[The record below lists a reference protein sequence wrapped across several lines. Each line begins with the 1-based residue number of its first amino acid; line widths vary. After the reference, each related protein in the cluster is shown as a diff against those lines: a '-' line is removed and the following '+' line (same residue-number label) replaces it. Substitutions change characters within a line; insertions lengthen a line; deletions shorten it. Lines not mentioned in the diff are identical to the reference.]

1 MNIYIPEIEH
11 RDDQFNLGC
20 FSSRQNAIRAILLYL
35 DNTSLN
41 PLSPELVNRV
51 RTKLTHDNWLEDLEY
66 THVDDLPMKITAS
79 IDVVRFDSYSKCN

>member
-11 RDDQFNLGC
+11 ADDQFNLGC

-35 DNTSLN
+35 DNASLD
-41 PLSPELVNRV
+41 PLSLEFVNRI

-66 THVDDLPMKITAS
+66 MHVDNILVTITAS
-79 IDVVRFDSYSKCN
+79 IDVVRFDSFTKCN

>member
-1 MNIYIPEIEH
+1 MNIYIPEIENS
-11 RDDQFNLGC
+11 DDQFNLGC

-41 PLSPELVNRV
+41 PLSLELVNRV

-66 THVDDLPMKITAS
+66 VHVDDLPMKITAS
-79 IDVVRFDSYSKCN
+79 IDVVRFDSFTKCN

>member
-1 MNIYIPEIEH
+1 MNIYIPEIEQT
-11 RDDQFNLGC
+11 DEQFNLGC

-51 RTKLTHDNWLEDLEY
+51 QTKLTHDNWLEDLEY
-66 THVDDLPMKITAS
+66 VHVDDLPMKITAS
-79 IDVVRFDSYSKCN
+79 IDVVRFDSFTKCN

>member
-1 MNIYIPEIEH
+1 MNIYIPEIENS
-11 RDDQFNLGC
+11 DDQFNLGC

-41 PLSPELVNRV
+41 PLSLELVNRV

-66 THVDDLPMKITAS
+66 VHVDDLPIKITAS
-79 IDVVRFDSYSKCN
+79 IDVVRFDSFTKCN